1 MDLNKAKIIMIAITT
16 VILIAVAVLV
26 VRFVQGAIFSA
37 TQELQ
42 KMGEAPIEN
51 VQDDE
56 VWTPGEVPS
65 EDDYDVEDGLGTVV
79 SDSEDDENPDDYDED
94 DDDVQSVP
102 VEETADELADT
113 VSSSVP
119 VDDGT
124 LIDDIAPDD
133 TEAQ

>member
-1 MDLNKAKIIMIAITT
+1 MELNKAKIIMIAIAT
-16 VILIAVAVLV
+16 VMLIAVAVLV
-26 VRFVQGAIFSA
+26 VRFIQTTIFSA

-42 KMGEAPIEN
+42 KLGEAPIEE

-56 VWTPGEVPS
+56 VWTPGDVAS
-65 EDDYDVEDGLGTVV
+65 EDDFDVNDGLGSVV
-79 SDSEDDENPDDYDED
+79 SDSEDDENPDIFDE

-113 VSSSVP
+113 VSSSLP
-119 VDDGT
+119 VDDGS

-133 TEAQ
+133 ETAQ